1 MLSMLGPAP
10 HRLQVLVVEDHALD
24 RLLIAEA
31 FQASGVEADLRVV
44 PTAEE
49 ALVLLDAAKRGSG
62 GPLPDVLLL
71 DLHLPGMSGVDLL
84 VELRQD
90 PLTAAVA
97 VVAMSGS
104 TVAVEELTAQG
115 LRVKGFMPKPLS
127 PRNVRQLFASLD
139 LVLWV

>member
-1 MLSMLGPAP
+1 MLSMMGRAP
-10 HRLQVLVVEDHALD
+10 HRLQVLVVEDSPLD
-24 RLLIAEA
+24 RRLIAEA
-31 FQASGVEADLRVV
+31 FEASGVEADLRVV
-44 PTAEE
+44 PTAED
-49 ALVLLDAAKRGSG
+49 ALLLLDAARRHSG
-62 GPLPDVLLL
+62 VPLPDVLLL

-90 PLTAAVA
+90 PQTAALP

-104 TVAVEELTAQG
+104 MGAVEDLTAQG
-115 LRVKGFMPKPLS
+115 LRVKGFLPKPLR